1 MPETRSG
8 KLIASEGVENVQESR
23 LADNIKE
30 KLNEFKDE
38 LITEIKLIKSEVGE
52 ALKKQK
58 EEFDSAFTQLEQRI
72 TKLENDN
79 DNLEQYG
86 RRVCLRIED
95 APVANEETAEEV
107 FKKTEN
113 LLKKVCPNLSG
124 DCIDRAHRIGPDYTC
139 YKSQEKCRSI
149 MVRFVSFKHRTL
161 FYRKRAS
168 LKNIRVQ
175 IDLTK
180 RRYEVLKKAITLVNR
195 NNEFG
200 YLFIDVN
207 CRLKVVFKDRRSS
220 FFNDIDDLKKL
231 LEDRMS

>member
-1 MPETRSG
+1 MSETRSG
-8 KLIASEGVENVQESR
+8 KLTASKGVENVQESSS
-23 LADNIKE
+23 ADIITE
-30 KLNEFKDE
+30 KLDEFKDE
-38 LITEIKLIKSEVGE
+38 LLTKIKLLIKSEVDE
-52 ALKKQK
+52 AVKKQK
-58 EEFDSAFTQLEQRI
+58 EEFHSSFTQLEQRI

-79 DNLEQYG
+79 DDLEQYG

-95 APVANEETAEEV
+95 LPVANEETAEKV

-168 LKNIRVQ
+168 LKNIRVKT
-175 IDLTK
+175 DLTK
-180 RRYEVLKKAITLVNR
+180 GGMK
-195 NNEFG
+195 F
-200 YLFIDVN
+200 
-207 CRLKVVFKDRRSS
+207 
-220 FFNDIDDLKKL
+220 
-231 LEDRMS
+231 